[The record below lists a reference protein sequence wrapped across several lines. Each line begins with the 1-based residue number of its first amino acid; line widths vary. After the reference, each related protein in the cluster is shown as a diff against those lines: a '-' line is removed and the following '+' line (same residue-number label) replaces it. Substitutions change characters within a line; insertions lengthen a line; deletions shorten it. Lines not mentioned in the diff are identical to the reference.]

1 MRRTRSSRPKRLTQ
15 DWDQA
20 EQELA
25 GFLAE
30 LPAPRCRAAKLH
42 PHGGPRPAA
51 ITKTEIG
58 EVPTAAISGPDGV
71 GHAAIPAGGHTR
83 THHPNMFAN
92 KRR

>member
-42 PHGGPRPAA
+42 PRGGPRPAA

-58 EVPTAAISGPDGV
+58 EVPT
-71 GHAAIPAGGHTR
+71 AAIPAGGHTR